1 MSDSDSSAISN
12 QQPVENLPSSSSS
25 AVSLTVGPTI
35 VKTSIARRLRSYWW
49 IPVSYCLP
57 YLVTQAV
64 PANTAEQTML
74 RCHHM
79 GLMGLAV
86 ATLIYLL
93 WRADC
98 SFGAKQLLH
107 LSNDIQAKALVHIL
121 GIALWVCWVGIG
133 VVFCMAH
140 DQVYDLVPNLPGLQ
154 APM

>member
-1 MSDSDSSAISN
+1 MSDSDSTTISN
-12 QQPVENLPSSSSS
+12 EKPVDNPPS
-25 AVSLTVGPTI
+25 AGGPPIGTTTE
-35 VKTSIARRLRSYWW
+35 KTSIAKRLRSYWW
-49 IPVSYCLP
+49 IPVSYCVP
-57 YLVTQAV
+57 YMVTHAV
-64 PANTAEQTML
+64 PAHTAEQTML
-74 RCHHM
+74 RCHNM
-79 GLMGLAV
+79 GLIGLAV

-107 LSNDIQAKALVHIL
+107 LSSDVQAKTLVHIL
-121 GIALWVCWVGIG
+121 GMVLWVCWVGIG

>member
-1 MSDSDSSAISN
+1 MSDSDSSTISN
-12 QQPVENLPSSSSS
+12 EKPVGNPPASGASP
-25 AVSLTVGPTI
+25 VGAITG
-35 VKTSIARRLRSYWW
+35 KTSIAMRLRSYWW
-49 IPVSYCLP
+49 IPLSYCVP
-57 YLVTQAV
+57 YMVTHAV

-74 RCHHM
+74 RCHNM
-79 GLMGLAV
+79 GLIGLAV

-107 LSNDIQAKALVHIL
+107 LSNDGQAKVLVHIL
-121 GIALWVCWVGIG
+121 GMALWVCWVGIG

-154 APM
+154 APL